1 MRPAANTA
9 PSHNSP
15 PLGMTEP
22 PRRQPPRLSLRNR
35 YSIFVGLMK
44 VVLPALAAALI
55 LLVIVW
61 PQFTLNDSR
70 VRLSVSKLAP
80 EQAESLTMLNARY
93 EGLDRNN
100 QAYSVTADM
109 ATQSKS
115 DEGLIELQLPKADIT
130 LDDGTWLA
138 LNARTGYYRRDSE
151 RLDLTGAVNLFH
163 DQGFEMR
170 TETAEVDLDKG
181 VAKGDQD
188 VEGQGTFGVVN
199 AEGFRVVDR
208 GGTIFFTGKTRLVLF
223 PEAKSVLR

>member
-1 MRPAANTA
+1 MRPAAKTA
-9 PSHNSP
+9 PRPARP
-15 PLGMTEP
+15 PIGMQEP

-61 PQFTLNDSR
+61 PEFSLDDSR

-100 QAYSVTADM
+100 QAYTVTADM
-109 ATQSKS
+109 ATQSMS
-115 DEGLIELQLPKADIT
+115 DEDLIELQLPNADIT
-130 LDDGTWLA
+130 LEDGTWMA
-138 LNARTGYYRRDSE
+138 LNARTGYYRRDNE

-170 TETAEVDLDKG
+170 TETAEIDLNKG
-181 VAKGDQD
+181 TAKGNQD

-208 GGTIFFTGKTRLVLF
+208 GVTIFFTGKTRLILF
-223 PEAKSVLR
+223 PEAKGALR